1 MRTFRVNRM
10 FPHVCARDEAAMF
23 ARIWQLA
30 FFLRKRKAWTFVAS
44 SRQDASMET
53 FVELSFDVVLE
64 NLKLGYL
71 GGMKESPCNFIRRV
85 WRKDL
90 MLWYISVLWYLMS
103 SLWAKESKMRNVG
116 RRPLAKAGIHS
127 RVDDDRIIK
136 SQSFCGPRLAMNDGA
151 SFLWALLELNAIS
164 KVSAQFVR
172 KQLRWF
178 DRDSRARL
186 TSVRSVGE
194 KWWLRG
200 PKRGKFSIQDDFE
213 SKFIVKCERLNWQ
226 IASSFVFTE
235 F

>member
-30 FFLRKRKAWTFVAS
+30 FFLAETQSVDVCCVIAS
-44 SRQDASMET
+44 RCVNGNICRA
-53 FVELSFDVVLE
+53 V
-64 NLKLGYL
+64 
-71 GGMKESPCNFIRRV
+71 V
-85 WRKDL
+85 WRCSRKSKTWIFGGDER
-90 MLWYISVLWYLMS
+90 ISLQSYSTSLEERSDALIYKCLVIFDELIMS
-103 SLWAKESKMRNVG
+103 ERQSKMRNVG

-127 RVDDDRIIK
+127 RVDDDDDRIIK

-194 KWWLRG
+194 KWWSRG
-200 PKRGKFSIQDDFE
+200 PKWGGDFSIQDDFN
-213 SKFIVKCERLNWQ
+213 SKNL
-226 IASSFVFTE
+226 
-235 F
+235 